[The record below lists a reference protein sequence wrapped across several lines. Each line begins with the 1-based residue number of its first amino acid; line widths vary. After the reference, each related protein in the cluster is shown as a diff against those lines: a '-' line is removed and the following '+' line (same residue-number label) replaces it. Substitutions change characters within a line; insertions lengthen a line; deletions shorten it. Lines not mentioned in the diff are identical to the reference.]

1 MTPQEKRDYY
11 NKHGMVAYKQ
21 ISYKKIL
28 RAKGVSKDKERHL
41 LEQMSLLWRLPPR
54 RSAFP
59 YRNFNISYALIV
71 LLTLF
76 LIFTG

>member
-11 NKHGMVAYKQ
+11 NKHGMVVYKQ

-41 LEQMSLLWRLPPR
+41 LEQMSLLWRLPP
-54 RSAFP
+54 
-59 YRNFNISYALIV
+59 YAL
-71 LLTLF
+71 T
-76 LIFTG
+76 